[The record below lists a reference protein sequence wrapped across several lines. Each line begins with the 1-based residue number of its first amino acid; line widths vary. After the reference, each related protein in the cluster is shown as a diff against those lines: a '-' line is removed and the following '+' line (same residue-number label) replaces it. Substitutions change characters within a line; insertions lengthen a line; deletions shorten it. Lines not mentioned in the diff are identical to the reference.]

1 MKKLIQDHNSGVI
14 GSFDGRGGGGGR
26 ERGSSGDG
34 EEEKGEEEGEGEKEE
49 EDQMHTFFCR
59 HFLIKEILET

>member
-26 ERGSSGDG
+26 ERGSRGDG
-34 EEEKGEEEGEGEKEE
+34 EEEKGEEEG
-49 EDQMHTFFCR
+49 
-59 HFLIKEILET
+59 